1 MPTKRPTYAVLM
13 GDIVASERA
22 PSRREMHR
30 VFNAAIARAN
40 KRHTET
46 IASPLTITLGDEFQG
61 LLTGLAKAWDVAAEL
76 RLALLSDAVPCRFVL
91 GAATLDTPLNPQR
104 AWNMMGEGL
113 ARAREKLDDKRPA
126 NAFRFSFPDH
136 SVIET
141 LLDAA
146 GDALTQ
152 TELGWTD
159 TQRRYFHR
167 SRGAGRSIV
176 RIARDMGVSERS
188 VYKVL
193 SAANADFHD
202 RQSQAIRRALTH
214 LDTQYGLT

>member
-13 GDIVASERA
+13 GDIVASEQA
-22 PSRREMHR
+22 PSRRETHR
-30 VFNAAIARAN
+30 VFNKAIARAN
-40 KRHTET
+40 KRHAEA

-61 LLTGLAKAWDVAAEL
+61 LLTGLAKAWDLAAEL

-91 GAATLDTPLNPQR
+91 GAATLDTPLNPAR

-113 ARAREKLDDKRPA
+113 ARAREKLDDKRSA
-126 NAFRFSFPDH
+126 NAFRFSFPDDP
-136 SVIET
+136 VIEP

-152 TELGWTD
+152 TELGWTE
-159 TQRRYFHR
+159 TQRRYFHS
-167 SRGAGRSIV
+167 SRGAGRSIA
-176 RIARDMGVSERS
+176 RIAKDFGVSERS

-193 SAANADFHD
+193 NAAHADFHG
-202 RQSQAIRRALTH
+202 RQSEAIRQALTH
-214 LDTQYGLT
+214 LDKQHGLT